1 VVCDLVLSSNA
12 DLPSVIGFMSMS
24 VENHCRPQL
33 DLNHH
38 FDEA

>member
-24 VENHCRPQL
+24 VEKSLSTTARLGPL
-33 DLNHH
+33 
-38 FDEA
+38 F